1 MATIFADVFQDIE
14 SKGEQDSVL
23 KEDCLVTIAKSPVLR
38 DSASAH
44 PPLKVLL
51 VPGPWEMDL

>member
-1 MATIFADVFQDIE
+1 MAAIFADVFHDIK
-14 SKGEQDSVL
+14 SKGDQGSAL